1 LGTTLVF
8 YIGSLG
14 LSYLTLFIFES
25 PYIFLLEN
33 KKNRRF
39 LYLTYIAIFITIV
52 FFIFLRAFQ
61 EEENVSNSLS
71 VTIAQLNYPI
81 NQHLSLEEKK
91 SKVKKITELINNS
104 KTEIIIFSENEFPF
118 LMNEESINFFQKNIN
133 KNQIIIIGSTRK
145 ESHKFYNSF
154 FLITKNAY
162 QKFDKKI
169 LVPFGEF
176 IPFRRFLSFMEHIAG
191 NEDFTKGSD
200 DRYIKIQEDFS
211 ILPVI
216 CYEITYPFH
225 LMSKDTNIL
234 INITNDSWFGNFLG
248 PYQHFYFTKL
258 RAAEFKK
265 PIIRVSSNGISAFID
280 KSGNIKE
287 FIKLNVSGIKH
298 IIVDK
303 EDISNNFLQFHK
315 IFFYL
320 IVSFLFFGLLMNIRK

>member
-1 LGTTLVF
+1 
-8 YIGSLG
+8 
-14 LSYLTLFIFES
+14 
-25 PYIFLLEN
+25 
-33 KKNRRF
+33 
-39 LYLTYIAIFITIV
+39 
-52 FFIFLRAFQ
+52 
-61 EEENVSNSLS
+61 
-71 VTIAQLNYPI
+71 
-81 NQHLSLEEKK
+81 
-91 SKVKKITELINNS
+91 
-104 KTEIIIFSENEFPF
+104 
-118 LMNEESINFFQKNIN
+118 
-133 KNQIIIIGSTRK
+133 
-145 ESHKFYNSF
+145 
-154 FLITKNAY
+154 
-162 QKFDKKI
+162 
-169 LVPFGEF
+169 
-176 IPFRRFLSFMEHIAG
+176 MEHIAG